1 MDVAAS
7 IDRVEELFLS
17 GEPRD
22 ALVALSQLVGELTE
36 VSPEAREEALRVIVT
51 RIDHEEPQLG
61 AHLALAAGA
70 LVEGGLDARP
80 LARAVVAPLA
90 RVLAA
95 SKRFV
100 EHAES
105 MPHAGDDLDGLPVGD
120 KILANE
126 SVDAIAEEDH
136 ESVAAFFSLDTW
148 YRPAVAALTRDVP
161 TLREAQRDGV
171 FDASLGAL
179 QGKSPAAHWLG
190 ILRKVLFDG
199 AFVVLFPE
207 IDEGYAF
214 SSWGVADM
222 GQMFVLFADALHE
235 PLSRIGVT
243 QRPAPNVVA
252 SMRGEAFEGER
263 GTFEAAFHLYA
274 WQAFEPRT
282 GLPRDGRFSWSA
294 PGGTGNH
301 SLPADFLPADI
312 VPLTSGGQSARV
324 LLCVGPD
331 AEGGVRFSRSFDAVR
346 TFSAL
351 PARVEA
357 VRKLDA
363 KEVAG
368 WKSAMTAKLAS

>member
-22 ALVALSQLVGELTE
+22 ALVELSQLIGDLTE
-36 VSPEAREEALRVIVT
+36 VPPDARAEALRVIVS

-90 RVLAA
+90 RALAA

-100 EHAES
+100 ERAET
-105 MPHAGDDLDGLPVGD
+105 MPHAGDDVDGLPVGD
-120 KILANE
+120 KVLANE

-148 YRPAVAALTRDVP
+148 YRPAVAAFTRDIP
-161 TLREAQRDGV
+161 TLREAQRDGA

-179 QGKSPAAHWLG
+179 QGKSPAAHW
-190 ILRKVLFDG
+190 IAMLRKVLFDG

-214 SSWGVADM
+214 STWGVADM
-222 GQMFVLFADALHE
+222 GQMFVLLADLLHE
-235 PLSRIGVT
+235 PLARIGATV
-243 QRPAPNVVA
+243 RPAPNVVA
-252 SMRGEAFEGER
+252 SMRGEQVDER

-282 GLPRDGRFSWSA
+282 GLPRDGRFSWTA

-301 SLPADFLPADI
+301 SLPADFLPAD
-312 VPLTSGGQSARV
+312 VTPLHAGATEARV
-324 LLCVGPD
+324 ILCVGPD

-351 PARVEA
+351 PAHIEG

-363 KEVAG
+363 AELAA
-368 WKSAMTAKLAS
+368 WKRAMTAKIAS